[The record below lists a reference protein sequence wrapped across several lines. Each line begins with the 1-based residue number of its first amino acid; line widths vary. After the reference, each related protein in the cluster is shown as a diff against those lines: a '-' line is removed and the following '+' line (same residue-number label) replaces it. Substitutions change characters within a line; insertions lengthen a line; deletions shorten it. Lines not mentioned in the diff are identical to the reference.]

1 MSDALY
7 FSDETIAFKAID
19 TCEKEAMLLFN
30 NSPNIPLSSIL
41 NVPILSSVLM
51 VEEKWKDIWLFLTQ
65 EKRSLHEQIFTKLQV
80 LHTRKNS
87 R

>member
-7 FSDETIAFKAID
+7 FSDETIAVKVID
-19 TCEKEAMLLFN
+19 TCEKEAMLLL
-30 NSPNIPLSSIL
+30 NSPNIPLSSML
-41 NVPILSSVLM
+41 NVPILSSVRK

-80 LHTRKNS
+80 LRRKNS